1 MNTLKTLILSIVLV
15 FVASIASAQTVL
27 SNTTLNGAVTA
38 SQDFVVLGSASA
50 SSGSNVGAPAAG
62 QFLWVEHEQMRIL
75 SMVGTRANVQR
86 ATAGLQGAHA
96 TSAVVFT
103 GPGAAFHEGPPP
115 MKACTTATMGTRPW
129 IVINPASP
137 AFGDIGLCKS
147 SIWTFTNLKPI
158 TYNSVDP
165 Y

>member
-1 MNTLKTLILSIVLV
+1 MNTLKTAILIIALC
-15 FVASIASAQTVL
+15 FVASAASAQTVL
-27 SNTTLNGAVTA
+27 SNTTLNGAVNAT
-38 SQDFVVLGSASA
+38 QDFVTLTSASA

-62 QFLWVEHEQMRIL
+62 QFIWVEHEQMRIV

-96 TSAVVFT
+96 NSAVVFT
-103 GPGAAFHEGPPP
+103 GPGGAFREGPPP
-115 MKACTTATMGTRPW
+115 MKVCTTATMQVRPW